1 MRLLRSPLQS
11 LQSQFSQP
19 LEDLPREFKPPE
31 KLLYLTPHFEIL
43 LCEEYINFKH
53 RRQHSQY
60 MSEGQTP
67 DSHGSESSFK
77 ERILVHCDLDAFFA
91 AVEILHHNLDPEK
104 PLIIGSDPQGGRG
117 RGIVSTCN
125 YAARA
130 FGIHSAMP
138 VSEAWRR
145 CPGHPFGPGHYIRG
159 SRGLYSRAS
168 RQVMSILKEPA
179 EFFEKASI
187 DEAYL
192 DITEHVGGDWDVAY
206 ALCRTLQNA
215 IEQKVGLTASFG
227 IAPTR
232 ILAKMS
238 SEVNKP
244 KGIFRILPDEI
255 GDFFE
260 GRSLREVPGIGPK
273 RATQLAEWGFVTVDE
288 AYVLGELALGR
299 MAGERF
305 AQWLTRV
312 VDGTTSS
319 EVSQLRS
326 RKSIGKERTFSS
338 DQTDHEAVLDVLR
351 SLTHRV
357 LKRSKEMGISGRLAE
372 VKIRY
377 TGFETHTHGRSIP
390 VAMDEPDVFLRLAEH
405 LFATNV
411 QHNRGLRL
419 VGFRLGQ
426 LDMPPT
432 RQAMLLLQ
440 EEE

>member
-1 MRLLRSPLQS
+1 MSGEQIPTGDTI
-11 LQSQFSQP
+11 P
-19 LEDLPREFKPPE
+19 TPR
-31 KLLYLTPHFEIL
+31 
-43 LCEEYINFKH
+43 
-53 RRQHSQY
+53 
-60 MSEGQTP
+60 
-67 DSHGSESSFK
+67 

-91 AVEILHHNLDPEK
+91 AVEILHHSLDPEK
-104 PLIIGSDPQGGRG
+104 PLIIGSDPQAGRG

-125 YAARA
+125 YAART

-138 VSEAWRR
+138 ISEAWRR
-145 CPGHPFGPGHYIRG
+145 CPGYPFGPGHYIRG

-168 RQVMSILKEPA
+168 RRVMEILQEPA

-192 DITEHVGGDWDVAY
+192 DVTKAVDGDWDAAF
-206 ALCRTLQNA
+206 ALCRALQDA
-215 IEQKVGLTASFG
+215 IEDKVGLTASFG

-255 GDFFE
+255 ADFFD

-273 RATQLAEWGFVTVDE
+273 RATQLAEWGLVTVDE
-288 AYVLGELALGR
+288 AYVFGELALGR

-305 AQWLTRV
+305 ASWLTRV

-319 EVSQLRS
+319 EVSPLRS
-326 RKSIGKERTFSS
+326 RKSVGKERTFSS
-338 DQTDHEAVLDVLR
+338 DQTDHEAVLEVLR
-351 SLTHRV
+351 SLTQGV
-357 LKRSKEMGISGRLAE
+357 LARSREMGVSGRLAE

-390 VAMDEPDVFLRLAEH
+390 VAMDEPEVFLRLAEH

-432 RQAMLLLQ
+432 RQAILKW

>member
-1 MRLLRSPLQS
+1 MRLSTSHSRHLERL
-11 LQSQFSQP
+11 FSQP
-19 LEDLPREFKPPE
+19 LEDLPREFKAAE
-31 KLLYLTPHFEIL
+31 KLIYLTPTLEIVV
-43 LCEEYINFKH
+43 CEEYINFKH
-53 RRQHSQY
+53 RGQHSQY
-60 MSEGQTP
+60 MSEELEP
-67 DSHGSESSFK
+67 RSRDSMSSSK

-91 AVEILHHNLDPEK
+91 AVEILHHDLDPEK

-168 RQVMSILKEPA
+168 RQVMEILKEPA

-192 DITEHVGGDWDVAY
+192 DITEHVGGDWDAAY
-206 ALCRTLQNA
+206 ALCRTLQDS
-215 IEQKVGLTASFG
+215 IEQNVGLTASFG

-255 GDFFE
+255 ADFFE

-273 RATQLAEWGFVTVDE
+273 RATQLAEWGFMTVDE

-305 AQWLTRV
+305 AGWLTRV

-351 SLTHRV
+351 SLTQRV

-390 VAMDEPDVFLRLAEH
+390 VAMDEPDIFLRLAEH

-432 RQAMLLLQ
+432 RQAMLLLS

>member
-1 MRLLRSPLQS
+1 MRPLCS
-11 LQSQFSQP
+11 HLQPPLHRFAQP
-19 LEDLPREFKPPE
+19 LEDLPRGLKTHE
-31 KLLYLTPHFEIL
+31 KLVYLTPIFGIL
-43 LCEEYINFKH
+43 LSEEYINFKH
-53 RRQHSQY
+53 RGQHSQH
-60 MSEGQTP
+60 MSEEHVP
-67 DSHGSESSFK
+67 HPHGSKSSSK

-138 VSEAWRR
+138 ISEAWRR
-145 CPGHPFGPGHYIRG
+145 CPGHPFGPGRYIRG
-159 SRGLYSRAS
+159 SRGLYTRAS
-168 RQVMSILKEPA
+168 RQVMKILKEPA
-179 EFFEKASI
+179 EYFEKASI

-192 DITEHVGGDWDVAY
+192 DITEHVGGDWDAAY
-206 ALCRTLQNA
+206 ALCRTLQDS
-215 IEQKVGLTASFG
+215 IERTVGLTASFG

-255 GDFFE
+255 ANFFE

-305 AQWLTRV
+305 ARWLTRV

-351 SLTHRV
+351 SLTQRV
-357 LKRSKEMGISGRLAE
+357 LTRSKEMGISGRLAE

-411 QHNRGLRL
+411 QHNRGLRF

-432 RQAMLLLQ
+432 RQAMLLLR

>member
-1 MRLLRSPLQS
+1 MRLLSHAKRLRKKLFS
-11 LQSQFSQP
+11 LP
-19 LEDLPREFKPPE
+19 LEDLPREFPPFE
-31 KLLYLTPHFEIL
+31 KLVYLTPNIEIHI
-43 LCEEYINFKH
+43 CEEYINFKH
-53 RRQHSQY
+53 LSQHY
-60 MSEGQTP
+60 HIMSEVPESQTG
-67 DSHGSESSFK
+67 GSTSSSK

-91 AVEILHHNLDPEK
+91 AVEILHHDLDPEK

-130 FGIHSAMP
+130 FGIRSAMP

-159 SRGLYSRAS
+159 SRGLYTRAS
-168 RQVMSILKEPA
+168 RQVMQILKEPA
-179 EFFEKASI
+179 EYFEKASI

-192 DITEHVGGDWDVAY
+192 DITEQVNGDWDLAY
-206 ALCRTLQNA
+206 ALCRTLQDR
-215 IEQKVGLTASFG
+215 IEKEVGLTASFG

-288 AYVLGELALGR
+288 ASVLGELALGR

-305 AQWLTRV
+305 AAWLMQV

-338 DQTDHEAVLDVLR
+338 DQTDHEAVLEVLR
-351 SLTHRV
+351 SLTERV

-390 VAMDEPDVFLRLAEH
+390 VAMDEPDVFLRLADH

-432 RQAMLLLQ
+432 RQSMLLLG

>member
-1 MRLLRSPLQS
+1 MGLLCSHLKS
-11 LQSQFSQP
+11 LSHRFAQP
-19 LEDLPREFKPPE
+19 LEELPRGVKTHE
-31 KLLYLTPHFEIL
+31 KVVHLTPSFVIL
-43 LCEEYINFKH
+43 LSEEYINFKH
-53 RRQHSQY
+53 RRQHSQH
-60 MSEGQTP
+60 MSEEHALH
-67 DSHGSESSFK
+67 SHGSKSSSK

-145 CPGHPFGPGHYIRG
+145 CPGHPFGPGRYIRG
-159 SRGLYSRAS
+159 SRGLYTRAS
-168 RQVMSILKEPA
+168 RQVMKILKIPA
-179 EFFEKASI
+179 EYFEKASI

-192 DITEHVGGDWDVAY
+192 DITEHVGGDWDAAY
-206 ALCRTLQNA
+206 ALCRTLQDS
-215 IEQKVGLTASFG
+215 IERTVGLTASFG

-255 GDFFE
+255 ADFFE

-299 MAGERF
+299 IAGERF
-305 AQWLTRV
+305 ARWLTRV

-351 SLTHRV
+351 SLTQRV
-357 LKRSKEMGISGRLAE
+357 VTRSKEMGISGRLAE

-432 RQAMLLLQ
+432 RQAMLLLR

>member
-1 MRLLRSPLQS
+1 MAILQ
-11 LQSQFSQP
+11 
-19 LEDLPREFKPPE
+19 
-31 KLLYLTPHFEIL
+31 
-43 LCEEYINFKH
+43 
-53 RRQHSQY
+53 
-60 MSEGQTP
+60 
-67 DSHGSESSFK
+67 
-77 ERILVHCDLDAFFA
+77 
-91 AVEILHHNLDPEK
+91 
-104 PLIIGSDPQGGRG
+104 
-117 RGIVSTCN
+117 
-125 YAARA
+125 
-130 FGIHSAMP
+130 
-138 VSEAWRR
+138 
-145 CPGHPFGPGHYIRG
+145 
-159 SRGLYSRAS
+159 
-168 RQVMSILKEPA
+168 EPA

-192 DITEHVGGDWDVAY
+192 DVTRAVDGDWDAAF
-206 ALCRTLQNA
+206 ALCRTLQNS
-215 IEQKVGLTASFG
+215 IEEKVGLTASFG

-273 RATQLAEWGFVTVDE
+273 RATQLAEWGLVTVDE
-288 AYVLGELALGR
+288 AYVFGELALGR

-305 AQWLTRV
+305 ASWLTRV

-319 EVSQLRS
+319 EVSPLRS
-326 RKSIGKERTFSS
+326 RKSVGKERTFSS

-351 SLTHRV
+351 ALTQGV
-357 LKRSKEMGISGRLAE
+357 LARSREMGVSGRLAE

-390 VAMDEPDVFLRLAEH
+390 VAMDEPEVFLRLAEN

-411 QHNRGLRL
+411 QHNRGLRV

-432 RQAMLLLQ
+432 RQAILKW

>member
-1 MRLLRSPLQS
+1 MRLSYRTPQRVKNP
-11 LQSQFSQP
+11 FAQP
-19 LEDLPREFKPPE
+19 LEELPVEFRPKE
-31 KLLYLTPHFEIL
+31 KLVFLSPTLEVLF
-43 LCEEYINFKH
+43 CEEYINFKH
-53 RRQHSQY
+53 C
-60 MSEGQTP
+60 GQRSLCVSGEQMPTGDTIPTP
-67 DSHGSESSFK
+67 R

-91 AVEILHHNLDPEK
+91 AVEILHHSLDPEK
-104 PLIIGSDPQGGRG
+104 PLIIGSDPQAGRG

-125 YAARA
+125 YAART

-138 VSEAWRR
+138 ISEAWRR
-145 CPGHPFGPGHYIRG
+145 CPGYPFGPGHYIRG

-168 RQVMSILKEPA
+168 RRVMEILQEPA

-192 DITEHVGGDWDVAY
+192 DVTKAVDGDWDAAF
-206 ALCRTLQNA
+206 ALCRALQDA
-215 IEQKVGLTASFG
+215 IEDKVGLTASFG

-255 GDFFE
+255 ADFFD

-273 RATQLAEWGFVTVDE
+273 RATQLAEWGLVTVDE
-288 AYVLGELALGR
+288 AYVFGELALGR

-305 AQWLTRV
+305 ASWLTRV

-319 EVSQLRS
+319 EVSPLRS
-326 RKSIGKERTFSS
+326 RKSVGKERTFSS
-338 DQTDHEAVLDVLR
+338 DQTDHEAVLEVLR
-351 SLTHRV
+351 SLTQGV
-357 LKRSKEMGISGRLAE
+357 LARSREMGVSGRLAE

-390 VAMDEPDVFLRLAEH
+390 VAMDEPEVFLRLAEH

-432 RQAMLLLQ
+432 RQAILKW

>member
-1 MRLLRSPLQS
+1 MEFPAAERLV
-11 LQSQFSQP
+11 
-19 LEDLPREFKPPE
+19 
-31 KLLYLTPHFEIL
+31 YLTPSVEVSVS
-43 LCEEYINFKH
+43 EEYINFKH
-53 RRQHSQY
+53 LRHYSHTMTDESVDAIRTPPHST
-60 MSEGQTP
+60 G
-67 DSHGSESSFK
+67 
-77 ERILVHCDLDAFFA
+77 ERIIIHCDLDAFFA
-91 AVEILHHNLDPEK
+91 AVEVLHHDLDPEK
-104 PLIIGSDPQGGRG
+104 PLIIGSDPQAGRG

-125 YAARA
+125 YAARK

-138 VSEAWRR
+138 ISEAWRR

-168 RQVMSILKEPA
+168 RKVMEILLEPA

-192 DITEHVGGDWDVAY
+192 DVTDHVAGDWDAAY
-206 ALCRTLQNA
+206 ALCRSLQTT
-215 IEQKVGLTASFG
+215 IEEEVGLTASFG

-255 GDFFE
+255 VDFFHH
-260 GRSLREVPGIGPK
+260 RSLRDVPGIGPK
-273 RATQLAEWGFVTVDE
+273 RATQLAEWGLTTVDE
-288 AYVLGELALGR
+288 AYELGELALGR

-305 AQWLTRV
+305 ASWLIRV
-312 VDGTTSS
+312 VDGATST
-319 EVSQLRS
+319 EVSPLRS
-326 RKSIGKERTFSS
+326 RKSIGKERTFSQ

-351 SLTHRV
+351 SLTQRV
-357 LKRSKEMGISGRLAE
+357 LKRSKDMGVSGRLAE

-411 QHNRGLRL
+411 QHNRSLRL
-419 VGFRLGQ
+419 IGFRLGQ

-432 RQAMLLLQ
+432 RQAVLLL

>member
-1 MRLLRSPLQS
+1 MRTLSNPSRQQNQLL
-11 LQSQFSQP
+11 SQP
-19 LEDLPREFKPPE
+19 LEDVPREFKPFE
-31 KLLYLTPHFEIL
+31 KLVYLTPTLEIHV
-43 LCEEYINFKH
+43 CEEYINFKH
-53 RRQHSQY
+53 RRQHSEC
-60 MSEGQTP
+60 MSEVHEPLTE
-67 DSHGSESSFK
+67 GSITSTK

-91 AVEILHHNLDPEK
+91 AVEILHHGLDPDK

-130 FGIHSAMP
+130 FGIRSAMP

-168 RQVMSILKEPA
+168 RQVMKILKEPA

-192 DITEHVGGDWDVAY
+192 DVTEYVKGDWDAAY
-206 ALCRTLQNA
+206 ALCRTLQQS
-215 IEQKVGLTASFG
+215 IEKTVGLTASFG

-305 AQWLTRV
+305 AAWLMRV
-312 VDGTTSS
+312 VDGNTSS

-326 RKSIGKERTFSS
+326 RKSIGKEHTFST
-338 DQTDHEAVLDVLR
+338 DQTDYEAVLDVLR
-351 SLTHRV
+351 SLTQRV
-357 LKRSKEMGISGRLAE
+357 LTRSRDMGISGRLAE

-390 VAMDEPDVFLRLAEH
+390 VAMDEPEVFLRLAEY

-411 QHNRGLRL
+411 QEKRGLRL
-419 VGFRLGQ
+419 IGFRLGQ

-432 RQAMLLLQ
+432 RQAMLHLH